1 MKGGSEDEKMIAEA
15 LGITVEELKGKDY
28 GSISSIR
35 SVPEPAPVPPPSYEI
50 ARSMSRMAPLNDDDA
65 AMVAALAESKKM
77 EQTRLSEEEAE
88 EAMLQRVLAES
99 LTQSTP
105 SDSGGAIW
113 KCGQCMHDSHITS
126 TFCEMCMARKGVSEI
141 EQLHALQPEPE
152 LQPDIECQTRPE
164 EARDKHLVYITG
176 VCFWGESENIDNIVS
191 DMFLDNI
198 LKQLGYHKND
208 VYFVFIDP
216 GESIESIDT
225 ESKLK
230 VEEGVELIIEKV
242 TVLKGKKYNVEFQ
255 RKYFCGNP
263 EFSQGRN
270 GYNNYAII
278 MSGIFSYELDGNTHI
293 ASLLTDSE
301 NGKLQIISSGD
312 PGIILEQDVT
322 HYIPLSMYQD
332 VGPLHACHF
341 FKNEDGNI
349 THFFEQIYTKLREGR
364 DSMPGNEDVAKID
377 SKSYIYHYYFYDYIR
392 KSGTR
397 ELCKYMTELLH
408 PVRAPPEGTKLG
420 IMRHSFRLDNELSN
434 VPRISE
440 RDQKYWIDGF
450 NYNTP
455 LANDQNIDPQ
465 VPGFSLKTKANDR
478 ILESIE
484 RGLYNHDF
492 KCIITSPF
500 TRCLQTAEVVGVHLG
515 IQPEKIFINYNLRE
529 DDSALLRYLPI
540 DRVRDPIWNTPE
552 PYNQGL
558 IAEIAKGG
566 IEPYVNQTVDNI
578 FNKYKHL
585 GNVLFIT
592 HGDVYNKHA
601 PKIPGTDIGA
611 SSLEETGWAIFEPP
625 SNMIVANAGEGFV
638 NVL

>member
-1 MKGGSEDEKMIAEA
+1 MKGGMEATSLSEGTGDQVKEA
-15 LGITVEELKGKDY
+15 AAFGLNVSEYLELKKAQMEDPDRQKMRDAG
-28 GSISSIR
+28 G
-35 SVPEPAPVPPPSYEI
+35 VPVGE
-50 ARSMSRMAPLNDDDA
+50 
-65 AMVAALAESKKM
+65 
-77 EQTRLSEEEAE
+77 
-88 EAMLQRVLAES
+88 
-99 LTQSTP
+99 
-105 SDSGGAIW
+105 W
-113 KCGQCMHDSHITS
+113 KCQACTFLNVAKSTS
-126 TFCEMCMARKGVSEI
+126 CDICGTSRDTPGPRDARPP
-141 EQLHALQPEPE
+141 EQLHVLEPEPE
-152 LQPDIECQTRPE
+152 LQPDIEYQTRPE
-164 EARDKHLVYITG
+164 EAHNKHLVYITG
-176 VCFWGESENIDNIVS
+176 VCFWGDSENIDKIVS
-191 DMFLDNI
+191 DTFLENI
-198 LKQLGYHKND
+198 LKQLGYHKDD

-216 GESIESIDT
+216 GESIQSIDT

-230 VEEGVELIIEKV
+230 IEEGVKLIIEKV
-242 TVLKGKKYNVEFQ
+242 DALKGKYNVEFQ

-301 NGKLQIISSGD
+301 NGKLQIISSVDFGSV
-312 PGIILEQDVT
+312 GIILEQDVT

-349 THFFEQIYTKLREGR
+349 THFFEQITKLRRGR
-364 DSMPGNEDVAKID
+364 DSMPRNGDVAKID
-377 SKSYIYHYYFYDYIR
+377 RKSYIYHYYFYDYIR
-392 KSGTR
+392 KSRAG
-397 ELCKYMTELLH
+397 ELCEYMTELLH

-566 IEPYVNQTVDNI
+566 IEPYVKQTVDNI